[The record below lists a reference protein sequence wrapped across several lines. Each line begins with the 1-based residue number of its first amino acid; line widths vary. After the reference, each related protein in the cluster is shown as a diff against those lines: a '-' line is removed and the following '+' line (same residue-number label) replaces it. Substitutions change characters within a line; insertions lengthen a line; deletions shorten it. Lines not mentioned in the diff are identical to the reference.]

1 MKKKLKLWFPF
12 LFLCILLLSLSTPAS
27 AEKLK
32 NTFVTEN
39 SVTYYYNNKGKKV
52 KNDFVTVKKK
62 IYFLD
67 SDGQLVKKTLFNHKG
82 DTYYADSK
90 GVIACNKF
98 VTLNGKRYFF
108 NKKGVRQTG
117 WVTYNNKKYYCPI
130 SGKVY
135 TQTWKKIGKYT
146 YYFTKKSYIAKKT
159 WVDGYYIDSDG
170 HRTGQQLS
178 EAAQNSTASKKV
190 IKMNPLK
197 QNPEL
202 PTGCESVALT
212 MVLKHYGFK
221 ISKTTIASK
230 YLPRSGSNFVT
241 AFAGNPFSTS
251 GAGIYAP
258 GLTTTANKYLKAKK
272 SSLRA
277 VNMTGISLKNLYP
290 YIDAG
295 IPVIVWNS
303 MYMRTPVGVSSYY
316 TLGKSWTFFRYEHCV
331 VLCGYNKKT
340 GKVLINDPLSGLVWR
355 KASSFEKIYN
365 KLGKMAVVIQ

>member
-1 MKKKLKLWFPF
+1 
-12 LFLCILLLSLSTPAS
+12 
-27 AEKLK
+27 
-32 NTFVTEN
+32 
-39 SVTYYYNNKGKKV
+39 
-52 KNDFVTVKKK
+52 
-62 IYFLD
+62 
-67 SDGQLVKKTLFNHKG
+67 
-82 DTYYADSK
+82 
-90 GVIACNKF
+90 
-98 VTLNGKRYFF
+98 
-108 NKKGVRQTG
+108 
-117 WVTYNNKKYYCPI
+117 
-130 SGKVY
+130 
-135 TQTWKKIGKYT
+135 
-146 YYFTKKSYIAKKT
+146 
-159 WVDGYYIDSDG
+159 
-170 HRTGQQLS
+170 
-178 EAAQNSTASKKV
+178 
-190 IKMNPLK
+190 MNPLK

-241 AFAGNPFSTS
+241 AFAGNPFSSS